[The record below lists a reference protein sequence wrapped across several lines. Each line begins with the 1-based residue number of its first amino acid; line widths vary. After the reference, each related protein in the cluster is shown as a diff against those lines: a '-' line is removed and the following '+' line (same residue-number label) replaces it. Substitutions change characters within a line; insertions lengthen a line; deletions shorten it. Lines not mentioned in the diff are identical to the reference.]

1 MQRRQVKGIKF
12 GIRTSRRKADLI
24 VIPLKFDL
32 SWSCSGNIC
41 PRDETIVEHFKLD
54 INFANG

>member
-1 MQRRQVKGIKF
+1 MQSRQVKRIKF
-12 GIRTSRRKADLI
+12 GISASRRKANLI
-24 VIPLKFDL
+24 VLPLELDL

-54 INFANG
+54 VNFANG